1 MFIADTPWAGMAAS
15 PPSLD
20 SQLGGGSSGGAPL
33 SESPKPH
40 VRRTASRV
48 SSPLAATQR
57 PPAKLPVH
65 RSGSSN
71 SFSCWSED
79 SSALSDDSGVD
90 FSDEDS
96 AALGG
101 GRDGR
106 APPDRQG
113 EAGEAASHM
122 GCHFLHPDL

>member
-1 MFIADTPWAGMAAS
+1 MAS

-20 SQLGGGSSGGAPL
+20 SRLGGGSSGGAPL
-33 SESPKPH
+33 SETPKPH

-65 RSGSSN
+65 RSGSSH
-71 SFSCWSED
+71 SFSWWSED
-79 SSALSDDSGVD
+79 SSALSDCSGVD

-96 AALGG
+96 AAVVG
-101 GRDGR
+101 GRYGS
-106 APPDRQG
+106 ASPDRHG
-113 EAGEAASHM
+113 EAGEAANHV
-122 GCHFLHPDL
+122 GCLLLHSNVQ